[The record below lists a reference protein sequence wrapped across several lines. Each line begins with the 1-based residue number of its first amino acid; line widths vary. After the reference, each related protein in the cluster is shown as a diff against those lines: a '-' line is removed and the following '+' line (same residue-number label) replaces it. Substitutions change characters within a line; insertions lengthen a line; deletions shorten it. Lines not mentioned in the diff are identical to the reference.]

1 MTHVSDSHRRL
12 EVVAL
17 TEQSFAPFGDV
28 IELSEPP
35 TAIINRGNCKRYSD
49 LAKLSFMDDGQCGI
63 SLFQATPYQL
73 PHTLDLLERH
83 PLGSQAFI
91 PMHTQPFLV
100 IVAPDEAGVPGDA
113 VAFATNGRQAVN
125 YHRNTWHG
133 VLTPVG
139 TEGLFAVVD
148 RIGGRGSNLE
158 EHDLQIPW
166 CIVDTNRL
174 LN

>member
-1 MTHVSDSHRRL
+1 MTTPTDIIVQPL
-12 EVVAL
+12 MVAA
-17 TEQSFAPFGDV
+17 FAEFGDV
-28 IELSEPP
+28 IELGDVP
-35 TAIINRGNCKRYSD
+35 TVMINRGNCARFSD
-49 LAKLSFMDDGQCGI
+49 LATLSFVEDGRCGI
-63 SLFQATPYQL
+63 SLFQAKPYAM

-100 IVAPDEAGVPGDA
+100 IVAPDDKGIPGQA

-148 RIGGRGSNLE
+148 RIGGQGNNLQ
-158 EHDLQIPW
+158 EHNIASPFR
-166 CIVDTNRL
+166 IVDSDQL
-174 LN
+174 LA